1 MSYLPSDL
9 KKPSEWVS
17 DTKTRHGSWYV
28 AGFFVFL
35 FIVEWFLYFQN
46 PRHFFQADSVFLLYH
61 RATTLPEFLKQ
72 FTRLQLSGWYRP
84 LSHQLFPSVLFPFW
98 KLDPTGYRIAVY
110 VLFLANTAAVYT
122 LGVRLLRRHLPAALA
137 TFFFAIHTTN
147 AFTTYDLGFMPELL
161 YTLLYLCAVLA
172 YIQFLRLRSNSAY
185 VVSIACFIGSLL
197 SKESAVTLPLV
208 LWLSYLF
215 VTPAVGSLGIRVY
228 AAVRSTLVYSAI
240 ALVYCIFVLGY
251 LHVQGFD
258 FEKVF
263 HNRDATA
270 GGYYLVLDN
279 TVVHNADLAASW
291 AFNMPRG
298 WNGDFRRLPDRLVTF
313 LAFFRAITIALC
325 LFLLFVQPQRRVLLF
340 GVAWFFVTVLPPL
353 PLVNHFL
360 PYYLFLPIVGLSIII
375 GSAFG
380 WAADRLVQL
389 HWVAATSVIGSVFVG
404 LLMACSASIHGD
416 IENHRLLGGSANVAS
431 RSLHDLMQLYPEL
444 PPNATIY
451 IDDADE
457 PLAWDHS
464 WGGLIKMAYGREDIT
479 VLYSSEAD
487 LLALPP
493 DGSTSDAIV
502 LRYRQERL
510 NDQTAA
516 FRKSPSD
523 FSTRFQSS
531 EIYDL
536 SVSRPRVR
544 AGDSFSIGISRT
556 HEVVAKIAYVINNGY
571 TQVFEVY
578 LDQQGR
584 SKLDVTETTQKGF
597 YQFVGFALAGQKK
610 WFGSDATITVE

>member
-1 MSYLPSDL
+1 
-9 KKPSEWVS
+9 
-17 DTKTRHGSWYV
+17 
-28 AGFFVFL
+28 
-35 FIVEWFLYFQN
+35 
-46 PRHFFQADSVFLLYH
+46 
-61 RATTLPEFLKQ
+61 
-72 FTRLQLSGWYRP
+72 
-84 LSHQLFPSVLFPFW
+84 
-98 KLDPTGYRIAVY
+98 
-110 VLFLANTAAVYT
+110 
-122 LGVRLLRRHLPAALA
+122 
-137 TFFFAIHTTN
+137 
-147 AFTTYDLGFMPELL
+147 
-161 YTLLYLCAVLA
+161 
-172 YIQFLRLRSNSAY
+172 
-185 VVSIACFIGSLL
+185 
-197 SKESAVTLPLV
+197 
-208 LWLSYLF
+208 
-215 VTPAVGSLGIRVY
+215 
-228 AAVRSTLVYSAI
+228 
-240 ALVYCIFVLGY
+240 
-251 LHVQGFD
+251 
-258 FEKVF
+258 
-263 HNRDATA
+263 
-270 GGYYLVLDN
+270 
-279 TVVHNADLAASW
+279 
-291 AFNMPRG
+291 
-298 WNGDFRRLPDRLVTF
+298 
-313 LAFFRAITIALC
+313 
-325 LFLLFVQPQRRVLLF
+325 
-340 GVAWFFVTVLPPL
+340 
-353 PLVNHFL
+353 
-360 PYYLFLPIVGLSIII
+360 
-375 GSAFG
+375 
-380 WAADRLVQL
+380 
-389 HWVAATSVIGSVFVG
+389 
-404 LLMACSASIHGD
+404 MACSASIHGD

-431 RSLHDLMQLYPEL
+431 RSLHDLIQLYPEL